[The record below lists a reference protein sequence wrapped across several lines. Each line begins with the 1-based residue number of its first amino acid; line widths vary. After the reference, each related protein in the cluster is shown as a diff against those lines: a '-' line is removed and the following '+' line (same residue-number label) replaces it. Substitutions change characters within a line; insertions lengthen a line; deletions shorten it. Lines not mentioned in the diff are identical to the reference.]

1 MHYKR
6 CQNADIRYTIHPIQ
20 LSCQIHLT
28 VHIPEWSCKSETVE
42 SPADIVA
49 LLWHQIVQHL
59 ILRLHLMI
67 LESVLNKWLKL
78 TVMIFA
84 SCSSWT
90 SSNEHIAS
98 NILSKWALQTL
109 HESPLERRDIAQ
121 SIRERSLYIRV
132 RIQLKWKNDIVYF
145 AWFYQVHILEANS
158 HWHKRW
164 RWVTNQIL
172 IILFEN

>member
-59 ILRLHLMI
+59 SLRLHLMI

-84 SCSSWT
+84 SCSSWDIIQWT
-90 SSNEHIAS
+90 HCFKHSFKMGFANFTRKSIGTKRHSSEYKRKI
-98 NILSKWALQTL
+98 TL
-109 HESPLERRDIAQ
+109 HKSTNTTQVEEWYCLFRLVLPSTYFG
-121 SIRERSLYIRV
+121 SKFSL
-132 RIQLKWKNDIVYF
+132 
-145 AWFYQVHILEANS
+145 A
-158 HWHKRW
+158 
-164 RWVTNQIL
+164 
-172 IILFEN
+172 